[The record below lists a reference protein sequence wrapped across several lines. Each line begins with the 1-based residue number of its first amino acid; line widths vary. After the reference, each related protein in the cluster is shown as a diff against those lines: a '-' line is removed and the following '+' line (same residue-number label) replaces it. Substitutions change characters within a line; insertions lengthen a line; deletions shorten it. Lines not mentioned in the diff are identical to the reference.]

1 MANIIDK
8 FLSSMKLNED
18 EYEEE
23 DEFALDD
30 ELEAEA
36 ESEDLRSSS
45 KRKTSSA
52 RATGTTDEDFSARP
66 TTAESTRSTRS
77 RKNNVVSM
85 DTKRRSSMEVCMV
98 KPASIDDAKEVC
110 DILLSGR
117 VVVINMEGVHV
128 NLAQRIV
135 DFTSGACYSMNGNL
149 QSISKYIFIVTPS
162 NIELSGDFQ
171 EVFNVNESGGMN
183 LNL

>member
-1 MANIIDK
+1 
-8 FLSSMKLNED
+8 
-18 EYEEE
+18 
-23 DEFALDD
+23 
-30 ELEAEA
+30 
-36 ESEDLRSSS
+36 
-45 KRKTSSA
+45 
-52 RATGTTDEDFSARP
+52 
-66 TTAESTRSTRS
+66 
-77 RKNNVVSM
+77 
-85 DTKRRSSMEVCMV
+85 MV

-171 EVFNVNESGGMN
+171 EVFNVTESGGMN